1 MPNPSSTLSRRR
13 RSLRRKRRSVRGGA
27 KRVRSTSP
35 FKSKQPKTSTKE
47 SKQPKTS
54 TKESKQ
60 PKTSPFKSKQQRTS
74 PLSPSGEK
82 NGSPVSPAE
91 FRSEN
96 DLKKHNVIL
105 LYSETCPFCMEFDP
119 LWKTLAGEFGPKM
132 SPDHNFVQVGP
143 HMTDSFLQTPLGS
156 SLPPVTGVPTI
167 FVTLGHGDKI
177 EKVDDR
183 SESNLRK
190 KLGQFVKA

>member
-54 TKESKQ
+54 TKALKQ
-60 PKTSPFKSKQQRTS
+60 PKTS

>member
-27 KRVRSTSP
+27 KRARSTSP

-156 SLPPVTGVPTI
+156 SLPPSPGS
-167 FVTLGHGDKI
+167 LQ
-177 EKVDDR
+177 
-183 SESNLRK
+183 SS
-190 KLGQFVKA
+190 